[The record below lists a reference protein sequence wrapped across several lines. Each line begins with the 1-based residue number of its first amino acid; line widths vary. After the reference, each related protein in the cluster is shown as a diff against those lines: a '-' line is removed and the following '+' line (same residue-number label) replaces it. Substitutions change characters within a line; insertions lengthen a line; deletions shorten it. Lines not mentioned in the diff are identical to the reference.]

1 MQSCRSAEARNNKT
15 NKTNKTNTAGGRN
28 PINKTKERKPETMN
42 SELADAIVTCTILAV
57 PIGSYVLGLGYMLW
71 KGL

>member
-1 MQSCRSAEARNNKT
+1 MN
-15 NKTNKTNTAGGRN
+15 
-28 PINKTKERKPETMN
+28 PETM
-42 SELADAIVTCTILAV
+42 DTIVTVTILAI

>member
-1 MQSCRSAEARNNKT
+1 MT
-15 NKTNKTNTAGGRN
+15 LDTLDT
-28 PINKTKERKPETMN
+28 
-42 SELADAIVTCTILAV
+42 IVTATILAI

>member
-1 MQSCRSAEARNNKT
+1 MT
-15 NKTNKTNTAGGRN
+15 L
-28 PINKTKERKPETMN
+28 ETF
-42 SELADAIVTCTILAV
+42 DTIVTAAILTI